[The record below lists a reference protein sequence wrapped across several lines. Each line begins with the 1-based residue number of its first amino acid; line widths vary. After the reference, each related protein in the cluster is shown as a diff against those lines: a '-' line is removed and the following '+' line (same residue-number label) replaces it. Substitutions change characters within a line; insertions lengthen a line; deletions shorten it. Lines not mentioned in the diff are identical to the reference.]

1 MTRERGSVTTRSI
14 TSSDPSAVRVRRA
27 PGRAAIGSVLI
38 AALLMALMGLSGRPS
53 EVSAAPVSFNQGLEQ
68 VNMTTQIPTGWVRD
82 SYGTNTGAWAL
93 TSSAHGGSVASVVT
107 IAAYS
112 SGDRKLLSPQA
123 NGGLPVTVGASYDL
137 SAWYQTSGTADL
149 AVFRRTAN
157 GWRYWTSGPS
167 LARTTIWTRATLRTP
182 PVPSGTSGISFG
194 IVLESVGRLVTD
206 DYGFAPA
213 VSPTT
218 TAPASSSTTIPTTSS
233 TSTSSTTSS
242 STTTTLP
249 TGSTSVLLSDS
260 FTVPDGLI
268 TNEYAYWNPDAPGSR
283 SSPTWE
289 MTSGSLFARAGAA
302 WSGIPD
308 TIEPNSTSSNGTD
321 SAIFRMVSRRKDF
334 TDVSVSFRLRR
345 DGLISTAATPA
356 VAWDGEHVFL
366 RYASETSLYYAS
378 FDRRDG
384 TTAIKKKVTGGT
396 SNGGTYYTLASGR
409 GSFTAGV
416 FHAIGTTITDNVD
429 GSATIRLWI
438 DGALVLSATDT
449 GIGGP
454 VIRYGGVGIRGD
466 NANFTFDDF
475 LVSAP

>member
-1 MTRERGSVTTRSI
+1 MNTPTCGTPSARQNRHTLTRRAI
-14 TSSDPSAVRVRRA
+14 TSL
-27 PGRAAIGSVLI
+27 VLG
-38 AALLMALMGLSGRPS
+38 ALLLTAAAFSGHTAT
-53 EVSAAPVSFNQGLEQ
+53 VAAATISFNQGLEQ
-68 VNMTTQIPTGWVRD
+68 INTTTQTPTGWVRD
-82 SYGTNTGAWAL
+82 SYGTNTGTWAL
-93 TSSAHGGSVASVVT
+93 SSASHGGSVAGVVT
-107 IAAYS
+107 ISAYS
-112 SGDRKLLSPQA
+112 SGDRKLLSPQS

-137 SAWYQTSGTADL
+137 SAWYQTTGTSDF
-149 AVFRRTAN
+149 AVFRKTAN
-157 GWRYWTSGPS
+157 GWRYWTSGPYLTKTS
-167 LARTTIWTRATLRTP
+167 TWTQAKLRTP
-182 PVPSGTSGISFG
+182 PVPSGTTGISFG

-213 VSPTT
+213 ASSTT
-218 TAPASSSTTIPTTSS
+218 TAPTSSSITSSS

-242 STTTTLP
+242 TSTSTTTAPSTTTTTP
-249 TGSTSVLLSDS
+249 GGSTSTLLSDS
-260 FTVPDGLI
+260 FAVPDSLI
-268 TNEYAYWNPDAPGSR
+268 TNEYAYWNPGAPGSA
-283 SSPTWE
+283 SSPIWE

-321 SAIFRMVSRRKDF
+321 SAIFRMVTRRKDF

-345 DGLISTAATPA
+345 DGLISTASTPA

-409 GSFTAGV
+409 GTFTAGV
-416 FHAIGTTITDNVD
+416 FHAIRTSIIDNAD

-438 DGALVLSATDT
+438 DGILVLSATDT
-449 GIGGP
+449 GTGGP
-454 VIRYGGVGIRGD
+454 VIRSGGVGIRGD

-475 LVSAP
+475 LVTAP